1 MAGKKE
7 FNFEKALEELEKVVG
22 ELEEGG
28 LPLDD
33 ALKRFERGI
42 KLSRQCAERL
52 EAAEQKVKMLLED
65 SEGKLVEKPFAGDE
79 GEADDSRED
88 EEQGDETDEQ
98 LLF

>member
-33 ALKRFERGI
+33 ALKRFEKGI

-52 EAAEQKVKMLLED
+52 EAAEQRVKMLLED
-65 SEGKLVEKPFAGDE
+65 SEGGIVEKPL
-79 GEADDSRED
+79 D
-88 EEQGDETDEQ
+88 EEEEDSKTDEQ